1 MLDFAEIDKYKENN
15 RIEAKRAQGGFP
27 QSLWE
32 TYSAFANTV
41 GGVILL
47 GVQELADKSFYP
59 VRLPSPEWLAE
70 EFWRKAEDKQIVSA
84 NILSPDQ
91 VRIVEARTGG
101 EGSAEDGGGKERIVV
116 IEVPR
121 ADRRKKPV
129 FIGNDPYMGS
139 YRRNGE
145 GDYRC
150 TREEVESMLRDADAA
165 PRMDRFLWVW
175 GQKPWM
181 KVRWNDISGNTASG
195 RRRTLSKNLL

>member
-59 VRLPSPEWLAE
+59 VRLPSTEWLAE

-101 EGSAEDGGGKERIVV
+101 EGSAEDGGGKERIVCH
-116 IEVPR
+116 R
-121 ADRRKKPV
+121 STTGGSKKKAC
-129 FIGNDPYMGS
+129 FH
-139 YRRNGE
+139 
-145 GDYRC
+145 
-150 TREEVESMLRDADAA
+150 RE
-165 PRMDRFLWVW
+165 
-175 GQKPWM
+175 
-181 KVRWNDISGNTASG
+181 
-195 RRRTLSKNLL
+195 